1 MEQKKMSLT
10 NFIKLNIQGI
20 LIGAGIGFIV
30 GKFILPTYFDYSTIA
45 QSYGVID
52 NLQTIGTTSLEW
64 AKTKTIY
71 ITTIIGAVIGMFVD
85 EYIPEGKL
93 L

>member
-1 MEQKKMSLT
+1 MSELKSFLWR
-10 NFIKLNIQGI
+10 NKEGAIAGI
-20 LIGAGIGFIV
+20 IIGFIV

-52 NLQTIGTTSLEW
+52 NLQTIGTTSIEW
-64 AKTKTIY
+64 AKTKTVY
-71 ITTIIGAVIGMFVD
+71 LTTIIGGIIGMFVD
-85 EYIPEGKL
+85 EMIPEGRL

>member
-1 MEQKKMSLT
+1 MSNELT
-10 NFIKLNIQGI
+10 NFLKNNIQGI

-52 NLQTIGTTSLEW
+52 TLQNVGTASIEW

-71 ITTIIGAVIGMFVD
+71 LTTILGAVIGMFVD
-85 EYIPEGKL
+85 EMIPEGKL